1 MEEPD
6 RAVSKEKRRFKRY
19 KADMAFG
26 VDFEGKTYDAV
37 AQDYSVDGL
46 SALVRG
52 EPAIKVGEV
61 IELNIPRL
69 GIKTNGKVVRAMRGE
84 GGILLGLQRVG
95 LLYGQIEN
103 FAVADILLG
112 LQRSGKTGQLHLK
125 SGKVQKT
132 VYFLRGDIVF
142 ASSNLRQDWLGEMLL
157 REKKITRD
165 QFDQSSD
172 RMKDS
177 GKRHGTIMVE
187 MGILRP
193 KDLFESVTRSVERV
207 IISLFA
213 FRNGEFI
220 FKEGPLPED
229 GSITL
234 RLSAANLIY
243 RGIRELGD
251 IEAVRSMSPGADQ
264 VICFSTDPLDLFTDL
279 KLSTEDRKLF
289 SMVDGKKTY
298 RELVKG
304 AGIDA
309 FDAMRA
315 FSALLS
321 TRVIEVQEGRFAR
334 KSEEEKTETEKAR
347 RLHVGTPRAA
357 EQEPEVAPGAEDVFR
372 ETEKKKP
379 SKEEFMKSIEQ
390 MHREHRTL
398 GYYGVL
404 EIDQGASSSD
414 IKKGY
419 YKMARTYHPDKHFG
433 LPVEMKEKLNAIF
446 SYITKA
452 YSTLSNPGR
461 RAEYDRSGG
470 KDPSSEIVT
479 DPAQRAAVKFEEG
492 MVLFKGG
499 KHEQAA
505 QVFGEAGYLDSA
517 NPKYHYFGAIA
528 LQRGGKHKEAERTLQ
543 RAIRIE
549 PFNAD
554 YLAEAGHIYI
564 SLGFANRARTAFEKA
579 MQLAPMH
586 KKAMEG
592 LSKLPAEG

>member
-1 MEEPD
+1 
-6 RAVSKEKRRFKRY
+6 VSKEKRRFKRY
-19 KADMAFG
+19 KTEMLFSIVLDG
-26 VDFEGKTYDAV
+26 NKYDAV

-46 SALVRG
+46 SALVKG
-52 EPAIKVGEV
+52 NSSIKLGEV
-61 IELNIPRL
+61 IELNIPKL
-69 GIKTNGKVVRAMRGE
+69 GIKTNGKVVRVIPGD
-84 GGILLGLQRVG
+84 GGIQVGLQRVG
-95 LLYGQIEN
+95 LLYGQIAN

-132 VYFLRGDIVF
+132 IYFLRGDIVF
-142 ASSNLRQDWLGEMLL
+142 ASSTLREDWLGEVLL
-157 REKKITRD
+157 RDKKITRE
-165 QFDQSSD
+165 QFDRSSEK
-172 RMKDS
+172 MKES
-177 GKRHGTIMVE
+177 GRRHGTIMVE
-187 MGILRP
+187 MGILKP
-193 KDLFESVTRSVERV
+193 KDLFEYVTRSVEHV

-213 FRNGEFI
+213 FRSGEFI

-264 VICFSTDPLDLFTDL
+264 VICLSSDPLDLFTDL
-279 KLSTEDRKLF
+279 KLSPEDRKLF

-298 RELVKG
+298 RELIQG
-304 AGIDA
+304 SGIDA

-321 TRVIEVQEGRFAR
+321 TRVIEVQEGQFAM
-334 KSEEEKTETEKAR
+334 KPGEQKTETEKAR
-347 RLHVGTPRAA
+347 RLHIKVPRAA
-357 EQEPEVAPGAEDVFR
+357 GQETEEAPGAEDVFR
-372 ETEKKKP
+372 EQKKKGP

-404 EIDQGASSSD
+404 DIHQGASSSD
-414 IKKGY
+414 VKKAY
-419 YKMARTYHPDKHFG
+419 YSLARTYHPDKHFG
-433 LPVEMKEKLNAIF
+433 LPLDMKDKLNMIF
-446 SYITKA
+446 TYITQA
-452 YSTLSNPGR
+452 YSVLSNPGR

-470 KDPSSEIVT
+470 KDLAGEIET

-492 MVLFKGG
+492 MVLLKGG
-499 KHEQAA
+499 RHEQAA
-505 QVFGEAGYLDSA
+505 QIFGEAGYLDSG

-528 LQRGGKHKEAERTLQ
+528 LLRGGKYKEAERTLQ
-543 RAIRIE
+543 RALRIE

-554 YLAEAGHIYI
+554 YLAESGHIYI
-564 SLGFANRARTAFEKA
+564 ALGFAKRARTSFEKA
-579 MQLAPMH
+579 MQIAPMH
-586 KKAMEG
+586 KRAMEG
-592 LSKLPAEG
+592 LSKLPDGG